1 MDGIK
6 KMTPKLYKKKPVTI
20 EAMQFLYDTR
30 YEVEAW
36 AHGSYIQE
44 VDRFLSLRIPTLEG
58 ITIASEGDFV
68 IRGVKGE
75 FYACKPDIF
84 ELTYEEIESEEVIS
98 TSVVRRVNITEGIK
112 TQAGRELIIYMNK
125 HYGSAIWSKTLK
137 SVKAIEKELS

>member
-1 MDGIK
+1 
-6 KMTPKLYKKKPVTI
+6 MTPKLYKKKPVTI

-36 AHGSYIQE
+36 ANGSTIQE
-44 VDRFLSLRIPTLEG
+44 VDKTLSLRIPTLEG
-58 ITIASEGDFV
+58 ITVASEGDFV

-84 ELTYEEIESEEVIS
+84 ELTYEEADVEEVIS

-112 TQAGRELIIYMNK
+112 SQAGRELIIYMNK

-137 SVKAIEKELS
+137 SVKAIEKELQ